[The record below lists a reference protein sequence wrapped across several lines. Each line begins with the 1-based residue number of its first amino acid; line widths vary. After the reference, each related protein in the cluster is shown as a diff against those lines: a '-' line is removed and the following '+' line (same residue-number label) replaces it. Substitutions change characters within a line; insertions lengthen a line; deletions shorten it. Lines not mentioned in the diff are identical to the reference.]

1 MAMRPPSNR
10 WKPSHGT
17 TSSLFYESR
26 SQPENG
32 LLIIAG
38 AITTEEGLQ
47 YAEQHFADWEGAAEP
62 VSYPQL
68 PDHSGREIYL
78 VDRPGSTQA
87 NFILGNIGMNGAS
100 LDYFP
105 ARVLNRVLGGSFS
118 SRLVQNIREEKGYTY
133 SIGSGFSYPADIGRF
148 VVTAAVRNDV
158 IAPTLEEVFKEIK
171 RIQTEPLT
179 EEEIND
185 ARDGI
190 VGSFVFGLETY
201 QDFVEAV
208 ASYKIRGVELDRLR
222 IWLGLINDVSE
233 DDVLAV
239 ANEYIDP
246 EDFIVVVVGDV
257 SQIQEQLE
265 TLGTV
270 TLLEAE

>member
-1 MAMRPPSNR
+1 M
-10 WKPSHGT
+10 
-17 TSSLFYESR
+17 
-26 SQPENG
+26 
-32 LLIIAG
+32 
-38 AITTEEGLQ
+38 
-47 YAEQHFADWEGAAEP
+47 
-62 VSYPQL
+62 
-68 PDHSGREIYL
+68 
-78 VDRPGSTQA
+78 
-87 NFILGNIGMNGAS
+87 
-100 LDYFP
+100 
-105 ARVLNRVLGGSFS
+105 
-118 SRLVQNIREEKGYTY
+118 
-133 SIGSGFSYPADIGRF
+133 
-148 VVTAAVRNDV
+148 
-158 IAPTLEEVFKEIK
+158 IAPTLQEVFKEIE

-239 ANEYIDP
+239 ANDYIDP
-246 EDFIVVVVGDV
+246 EDFIVVVVGDI